1 LVIPIEAFMDPNLLI
16 MVSAFI
22 GVLALVFGVG
32 FALQG
37 KSDSSLEARLA
48 AFTGAVQPS
57 KKDATEALM
66 RDGLSTAKGMIGDII
81 RRFGTLPLFFRQA
94 ESPMKI
100 DHFLLMCCGTAALGG
115 MITMVGRAPGPLIP
129 VGAMAGFAAPWLW
142 LWWRR
147 RSRFAKFE
155 KQLSDAL
162 ELMARALKSGHSL
175 ASGLNVVAS
184 EMPAPISTE
193 FRTVYDEQNLGIPIE
208 QALRNMLV
216 RIPNMDL
223 QFFVTAVAIQRQAG
237 GDLAEIL
244 NKISHLVRERFKI
257 LGMVKALTGEGRI
270 SGIVLMALPIVLF
283 FTVYY
288 LNPDYV
294 MLLFNREIGRKMIGV
309 AIFLQI
315 LGAIVIKKIVNIQV

>member
-1 LVIPIEAFMDPNLLI
+1 MDPNLLI
-16 MVSAFI
+16 MISAFI
-22 GVLALVFGVG
+22 GVLSLVFGIG

-37 KSDSSLEARLA
+37 KSDSTLEARLA
-48 AFTGAVQPS
+48 AFTGAAQPS
-57 KKDATEALM
+57 KKEVTEALL
-66 RDGLSTAKGMIGDII
+66 RDGLSTAQGLVGGVIQ
-81 RRFGTLPLFFRQA
+81 RFGKLPLFFRQA
-94 ESPMKI
+94 NSPLKI
-100 DHFLLMCCGTAALGG
+100 DHFLILCCGTAALGA
-115 MITMVGRAPGPLIP
+115 MSISILRAPTPLIP
-129 VGAMAGFAAPWLW
+129 VGATVGFCGPWIW

-147 RSRFAKFE
+147 RCRFNKFE

-175 ASGLNVVAS
+175 ASGLSVVAN

-216 RIPNMDL
+216 RVPNMDL

-244 NKISHLVRERFKI
+244 NKISYLVRERFKI
-257 LGMVKALTGEGRI
+257 LGQVKALTGEGRI
-270 SGIVLMALPIVLF
+270 SGVVLMALPIALF
-283 FTVYY
+283 FAVYY

-294 MLLFNREIGRKMIGV
+294 MMLFNREIGRKMLTV
-309 AIFLQI
+309 AIIMQI
-315 LGAIVIKKIVNIQV
+315 IGAVVIKKIVNIKV

>member
-1 LVIPIEAFMDPNLLI
+1 MIQK
-16 MVSAFI
+16 
-22 GVLALVFGVG
+22 FG
-32 FALQG
+32 
-37 KSDSSLEARLA
+37 K
-48 AFTGAVQPS
+48 
-57 KKDATEALM
+57 
-66 RDGLSTAKGMIGDII
+66 
-81 RRFGTLPLFFRQA
+81 LPLFFRQA
-94 ESPMKI
+94 DSPLKI
-100 DHFLLMCCGTAALGG
+100 DHFLILCAGTGALGAMMTTILRAPAPLIPLGAALG
-115 MITMVGRAPGPLIP
+115 
-129 VGAMAGFAAPWLW
+129 FSCPWIW

-155 KQLSDAL
+155 RQLSDAL

-175 ASGLNVVAS
+175 ASGLNVVGS

-216 RIPNMDL
+216 RIPNLDL

-244 NKISHLVRERFKI
+244 GKISHLVRERFKI

-270 SGIVLMALPIVLF
+270 SGIVLMALPIALF

-309 AIFLQI
+309 AIFLQL
-315 LGAIVIKKIVNIQV
+315 LGAVVIKKIVDIKV

>member
-1 LVIPIEAFMDPNLLI
+1 MDPNLLI
-16 MVSAFI
+16 MISAFI
-22 GVLALVFGVG
+22 GVLSLVFGIG

-37 KSDSSLEARLA
+37 KSDSTLEARLA

-57 KKDATEALM
+57 KKEVTEALL
-66 RDGLSTAKGMIGDII
+66 RDGISTAQGLAGGII
-81 RRFGTLPLFFRQA
+81 QRFSKLPLFFRQA
-94 ESPMKI
+94 NSPLKI
-100 DHFLLMCCGTAALGG
+100 DHFLILCSGTAALGAASVS
-115 MITMVGRAPGPLIP
+115 ILRAPAPLIP
-129 VGAMAGFAAPWLW
+129 VGAALGFSGPWIW

-147 RSRFAKFE
+147 RCRFAKFE

-216 RIPNMDL
+216 RVPNMDL

-244 NKISHLVRERFKI
+244 TKIGYLVRERFKI
-257 LGMVKALTGEGRI
+257 LGQVKALTGEGRI
-270 SGIVLMALPIVLF
+270 SGVVLMALPIALF
-283 FTVYY
+283 FAVYY

-294 MLLFNREIGRKMIGV
+294 MLLFNREIGRKMLTIAVIMQIIGAV
-309 AIFLQI
+309 
-315 LGAIVIKKIVNIQV
+315 VIKKIVNIKV

>member
-1 LVIPIEAFMDPNLLI
+1 M
-16 MVSAFI
+16 
-22 GVLALVFGVG
+22 GFG
-32 FALQG
+32 
-37 KSDSSLEARLA
+37 
-48 AFTGAVQPS
+48 
-57 KKDATEALM
+57 
-66 RDGLSTAKGMIGDII
+66 
-81 RRFGTLPLFFRQA
+81 
-94 ESPMKI
+94 
-100 DHFLLMCCGTAALGG
+100 
-115 MITMVGRAPGPLIP
+115 
-129 VGAMAGFAAPWLW
+129 APWIW

-147 RSRFAKFE
+147 KSRFARFE

-162 ELMARALKSGHSL
+162 DLMSRALKSGHSL

-244 NKISHLVRERFKI
+244 NKISYLVRERFKI

-270 SGIVLMALPIVLF
+270 SGIVLMALPIALF

-294 MLLFNREIGRKMIGV
+294 MLLFNREIGRQMISV
-309 AIFLQI
+309 AIFLQV
-315 LGAIVIKKIVNIQV
+315 LGAIAIKKIVDIKV

>member
-1 LVIPIEAFMDPNLLI
+1 MDPNLLI

-37 KSDSSLEARLA
+37 KSDSTLDARLA
-48 AFTGAVQPS
+48 AFTGAAQPS
-57 KKDATEALM
+57 RKETTDALM
-66 RDGLSTAKGMIGDII
+66 RDGLATAQGVIGGILQ
-81 RRFGTLPLFFRQA
+81 RFGKLPLFFRQA
-94 ESPMKI
+94 DSPLKI
-100 DHFLLMCCGTAALGG
+100 DHFLILCSGTAALGAL
-115 MITMVGRAPGPLIP
+115 MTTIARAPLPLIP
-129 VGAMAGFAAPWLW
+129 VGAIMGFSAPWLW
-142 LWWRR
+142 LFWRR

-155 KQLSDAL
+155 RQLSDAL

-216 RIPNMDL
+216 RIPNLDL

-244 NKISHLVRERFKI
+244 GKISLLVRERFKI

-270 SGIVLMALPIVLF
+270 SGIVLMALPIALF

-294 MLLFNREIGRKMIGV
+294 MLLFNREIGRQMIGV

-315 LGAIVIKKIVNIQV
+315 LGAVVIKKIVDIKV

>member
-1 LVIPIEAFMDPNLLI
+1 MDPNLLI

-22 GVLALVFGVG
+22 GVLALVFGIG
-32 FALQG
+32 FMLQG

-57 KKDATEALM
+57 KKDVTDALL
-66 RDGLSTAKGMIGDII
+66 RDGMATAQGIIGGII
-81 RRFGTLPLFFRQA
+81 ARFSALPLFFRQA
-94 ESPMKI
+94 DAPLKI
-100 DHFLLMCCGTAALGG
+100 EQFMMLCGGTAALGA
-115 MITMVGRAPGPLIP
+115 MMTVILRAPGPLIP
-129 VGAMAGFAAPWLW
+129 VGAAAGFGCPWIW

-147 RSRFAKFE
+147 KCRFSKFE

-216 RIPNMDL
+216 RVPNLDL

-244 NKISHLVRERFKI
+244 NKISYLVRERFKI

-270 SGIVLMALPIVLF
+270 SGIVLMALPICLF
-283 FTVYY
+283 FVVYY
-288 LNPDYV
+288 LNPEYV
-294 MLLFNREIGRKMIGV
+294 MLLFNREIGRQMIGV

-315 LGAIVIKKIVNIQV
+315 LGAVVIRKIVNIKV

>member
-1 LVIPIEAFMDPNLLI
+1 MDPNLLI
-16 MVSAFI
+16 MISAFI
-22 GVLALVFGVG
+22 GVIALVFGVG
-32 FALQG
+32 FAFQG
-37 KSDSSLEARLA
+37 KSDSTLEARLA
-48 AFTGAVQPS
+48 AFTGAAQPS
-57 KKDATEALM
+57 KSEITEALM
-66 RDGLSTAKGMIGDII
+66 RDGLSTAQGIVGGII
-81 RRFGTLPLFFRQA
+81 QKFGKLPLFFRQA
-94 ESPMKI
+94 DSPIKI
-100 DHFLLMCCGTAALGG
+100 EQFLMLCAGTAALGA
-115 MITMVGRAPGPLIP
+115 MLTTIGRAPLPLIP
-129 VGAMAGFAAPWLW
+129 VGAMMGFGAPWIW

-147 RSRFAKFE
+147 KTRFAKFE

-162 ELMARALKSGHSL
+162 DLMSRALKSGHSL

-244 NKISHLVRERFKI
+244 NKISYLVRERFKI

-270 SGIVLMALPIVLF
+270 SGIVLMALPICLF

-294 MLLFNREIGRKMIGV
+294 MLLFNREIGRQMISV
-309 AIFLQI
+309 AIFLQV
-315 LGAIVIKKIVNIQV
+315 LGAYTIKKIVDIKV

>member
-1 LVIPIEAFMDPNLLI
+1 MDPNLLI

-37 KSDSSLEARLA
+37 KSDSTLDARLA
-48 AFTGAVQPS
+48 AFTGAAQPS
-57 KKDATEALM
+57 RKETTDALM
-66 RDGLSTAKGMIGDII
+66 RDGLATAQGVIGSILQ
-81 RRFGTLPLFFRQA
+81 RFGKLPLFFRQA
-94 ESPMKI
+94 DSPLKI
-100 DHFLLMCCGTAALGG
+100 DHFLILCSGTAALGALVTT
-115 MITMVGRAPGPLIP
+115 IARAPLPLIP
-129 VGAMAGFAAPWLW
+129 VGAIMGFSAPWLW
-142 LWWRR
+142 LFWRR

-155 KQLSDAL
+155 RQLSDAL

-175 ASGLNVVAS
+175 ASGLNIVAS

-216 RIPNMDL
+216 RIPNLDL

-244 NKISHLVRERFKI
+244 GKISHLVRERFKI

-270 SGIVLMALPIVLF
+270 SGIVLMALPIALF

-294 MLLFNREIGRKMIGV
+294 MLLFNREIGRQMIGV

-315 LGAIVIKKIVNIQV
+315 LGAVVIKKIVDIKV